1 MSMDGARAMTAKSKL
16 DFLKLAEDVASGRF
30 TYRQIGERHGIGQSY
45 VCDIVH
51 GRRCPRVAQLIAELD
66 RRNRR
71 RAARRLMR
79 LTGKAVA
86 TVSAVMNGKKP
97 GVALSAAKEVLH
109 RALDRKEPLG
119 EQPRRSD
126 GPSLVDLSP
135 ETKRRVLEELGGPL
149 PPDAEADGPCDE

>member
-1 MSMDGARAMTAKSKL
+1 MTAKSKL
-16 DFLKLAEDVASGRF
+16 DFLKLAEDVVSGRF

-66 RRNRR
+66 GRNRR

-79 LTGKAVA
+79 LTGKAID
-86 TVSAVMNGKKP
+86 TVSAAMNGKRP
-97 GVALSAAKEVLH
+97 GAAVSAAREILH
-109 RALDRKEPLG
+109 RALDRKKSAA
-119 EQPRRSD
+119 EQARPPD

-135 ETKRRVLEELGGPL
+135 ETKRLVLEELGGPL